1 MGFGPPLGLGHA
13 LARMAHCW
21 PHCEAAGAPG
31 RCSAFL
37 PGVTSGSLGP
47 AQRPA
52 CVSWGRL
59 EGFSGRST
67 LLTLLS
73 IFLPV
78 WGPLPGT
85 APWGW
90 LP

>member
-1 MGFGPPLGLGHA
+1 M
-13 LARMAHCW
+13 
-21 PHCEAAGAPG
+21 
-31 RCSAFL
+31 
-37 PGVTSGSLGP
+37 TSGSLGP

>member
-1 MGFGPPLGLGHA
+1 M
-13 LARMAHCW
+13 
-21 PHCEAAGAPG
+21 
-31 RCSAFL
+31 
-37 PGVTSGSLGP
+37 TSGSLGP

-67 LLTLLS
+67 LFTLLS
-73 IFLPV
+73 IFLSV

-85 APWGW
+85 ALGLAALTS
-90 LP
+90 LPPALPVQVNISRPGGPGTSC